1 MKTTRKV
8 TTKQLEK
15 LLNDLTNARE
25 AMSRALVCNQELVRH
40 EWTGGNNYSCPPPE
54 LEALMGRFHSALQDW
69 TSLETEVCLLM
80 CRTGDD
86 TCNPG

>member
-1 MKTTRKV
+1 VKHTRKV

-15 LLNDLTNARE
+15 LLDDLTNARE

-40 EWTGGNNYSCPPPE
+40 EWTGGHNYSGPSPE
-54 LEALMGRFHSALQDW
+54 LEALMSKFHSALQDW

-80 CRTGDD
+80 CRTAGEES
-86 TCNPG
+86 